1 MYPDFPSFHAHI
13 EQHLQTR
20 PSDAVSLLIEQGSDW
35 VQQGYAQAIYDLIQ
49 QVKQRFPATP
59 DLHLLEAQA
68 LLELARLDE
77 AIDLLEQTQ
86 AWFDRLHR
94 PDGELRCLLL
104 LARIHH
110 RQEDLDTARLFTEE
124 AATFLQTHPLLP
136 ADLQADTFLSL
147 ARLAPDV
154 GQLAQGLHFA
164 QQALHFYAE
173 TRNQPGQFDALLLIA
188 LIARQIGH
196 FQSATTH
203 LNQAKRWRS
212 NPDLPVN
219 AWMSLSSAEAHNA
232 WYQGDLPRARSVLES
247 ATPVVDQN
255 PRSKFRVYLRLAL
268 ANVLRGQGEFDRAE
282 VLYQKTEALLTELDF
297 PLFQIWIDANLG
309 WLYILRGEYAQARR
323 CLFHALETTDRG
335 QAVSLNISLAVL
347 YNLTERFTE
356 ASSLLRDGL
365 HYYQTSGDE
374 LSVFAL
380 RFHMAY
386 CYLQTDHPERAEE
399 EIALAL
405 AWAERWNVDYFPL
418 WWHPQ
423 VVAAVCA
430 HAFAAD
436 LYPHMAERLLVKRLK
451 EDALPALHRLESH
464 PSPTVRRRVEDV
476 LALVEVEPLSYLTQS
491 GDAAVR
497 QALNELLDEGH
508 LLRQNLTG
516 LAELLSTTRHSH
528 KANPVLLAT
537 FGLYIHGSSRR
548 QIAQC
553 LDRSESTI
561 RNYIGLIYERFGIDA
576 SDEARSERF
585 LALRKAAVAAG
596 YVRGGDADV

>member
-1 MYPDFPSFHAHI
+1 MYPGFTSFRSHI
-13 EQHLQTR
+13 ERYLQIR
-20 PSDAVSLLIEQGSDW
+20 SPDATVLLIEHGPGW
-35 VQQGYAQAIYDLIQ
+35 IQQGHAREVYDLLQ
-49 QVKQRFPATP
+49 QLKQQTPATP
-59 DLHLLEAQA
+59 DLHLVEAQA
-68 LLELARLDE
+68 LLELAQLDE
-77 AIDLLEQTQ
+77 AIDRLEQTQ

-94 PDGELRCLLL
+94 PDGELHCLLL

-124 AATFLQTHPLLP
+124 AAVFLHTHPLLP
-136 ADLQADTFLSL
+136 ADLQADTYLCL
-147 ARLAPDV
+147 ARLSPNV
-154 GQLAQGLHFA
+154 GQLALGLHLA
-164 QQALHFYAE
+164 QQSLYFYAE
-173 TRNQPGQFDALLLIA
+173 TRNQSGQFDATLLIA

-196 FQSATTH
+196 FQTATTY
-203 LNQAKRWRS
+203 LNRAKRWHSRW
-212 NPDLPVN
+212 NLPIN
-219 AWMSLSSAEAHNA
+219 SWLSLISAEAHSA
-232 WYQGDLPRARSVLES
+232 WYQGDLSQARAILES
-247 ATPVVDQN
+247 AFPLVDQN
-255 PRSKFRVYLRLAL
+255 PASKFRVYLRLTL

-282 VLYQKTEALLTELDF
+282 ALYKETETLLSELDF
-297 PLFQIWIDANLG
+297 PLFQIWVDANLG
-309 WLYILRGEYAQARR
+309 WLYILREDYAQARR
-323 CLFHALETTDRG
+323 CLFYALETTDRG
-335 QAVSLNISLAVL
+335 QAVSLNMCLAVL

-380 RFHMAY
+380 RFHLAY
-386 CYLQTDHPERAEE
+386 HYLQTDHPERAEE

-405 AWAERWNVDYFPL
+405 AWAELWNVDYFPL

-423 VVAAVCA
+423 MVAAVCA
-430 HAFAAD
+430 HAFAAG

-451 EDALPALHRLESH
+451 EDAIPALHRLESH
-464 PSPTVRRRVEDV
+464 ASPTVRRRVEDV
-476 LALVEVEPLSYLTQS
+476 LALLEVELLSYLTKR
-491 GDAAVR
+491 GDNAVR
-497 QALNELLDEGH
+497 HALNDLLNRG
-508 LLRQNLTG
+508 LLLHQTLPRLVHR
-516 LAELLSTTRHSH
+516 LSTTRHSH

-548 QIAQC
+548 QIAQR